1 MLTPPPPPA
10 AAVYSDDASRV
21 RTLFPFIP
29 QVTQSFVSRV
39 MATLNDVHAAEP
51 AVRAAAET
59 TLKELNDVNAAVQ
72 DALSQ
77 GEFSWNGASVRAIDI
92 LAAM

>member
-1 MLTPPPPPA
+1 M
-10 AAVYSDDASRV
+10 YSDDATRV
-21 RTLFPFIP
+21 TALFPFIP
-29 QVTQSFVSRV
+29 QVTQPFVSRV
-39 MATLNDVHAAEP
+39 MMTLSDLHSLEP

-59 TLKELNDVNAAVQ
+59 TLKELNDVNSSVK